1 MGLMSFSRTSRR
13 LVLAL
18 AVGLAAVTTA
28 CFLVQQRTGSP
39 IGSANDACAEFQT
52 YQVAHPASPLPTLPT
67 SGRVVRH
74 TTPLAEADTR
84 TRLAVECYL
93 QSTGSSVE
101 NG

>member
-1 MGLMSFSRTSRR
+1 
-13 LVLAL
+13 
-18 AVGLAAVTTA
+18 
-28 CFLVQQRTGSP
+28 
-39 IGSANDACAEFQT
+39 
-52 YQVAHPASPLPTLPT
+52 LPTLPT

-74 TTPLAEADTR
+74 TTPPAEADTR